1 MIEKFTKLIAAA
13 WQNYLSVALFISGM
27 VLIDIGAFYF
37 NFIVGFVVTGITL
50 IIMAIILDQE
60 RRE

>member
-1 MIEKFTKLIAAA
+1 MIKNFTKFMAIA

-37 NFIVGFVVTGITL
+37 SFIVGTIITGITL
-50 IIMAIILDQE
+50 IVMAVILDQE